1 MDSTQQIFG
10 EKRCYSRYYQ
20 RSQVDLF
27 YLLSETLHTVVFHEK
42 PTDEDGN
49 LLFKRPEKKYD
60 KSLVTSWNHDK
71 SALVEPCYYEY
82 SVFYHLTDVIDK
94 SKPKQFEFG
103 SFEIELFAE
112 SIEKA
117 RTAYVRVMDIRA
129 KTWSKSE
136 SRGTF
141 RAQTSLSGDSCFS
154 YLVNKFRIWLHVP
167 RNIMK
172 RKEIFNEYEKRKNK
186 YKEELKWKMIQF
198 PVFALLLDSRF
209 HEKEMTAGV
218 VDVVMSEDL
227 MKMIFAQGNK

>member
-27 YLLSETLHTVVFHEK
+27 YLLSETLHTIVFHEK
-42 PTDEDGN
+42 PTDTEGN
-49 LLFKRPEKKYD
+49 LLFKRPEERYE
-60 KSLVTSWNHDK
+60 KSLVTDRNLNSSD
-71 SALVEPCYYEY
+71 LVEPFRYEY
-82 SVFYHLTDVIDK
+82 SVFYYLTDVIDG

-103 SFEIELFAE
+103 SFEIELYAE
-112 SIEKA
+112 TIEKA
-117 RTAYVRVMDIRA
+117 KTAYVRVMDIRA

-198 PVFALLLDSRF
+198 PVFALMLDSRF
-209 HEKEMTAGV
+209 HGKEMTAGV

-227 MKMIFAQGNK
+227 MKMIFAQGVK